1 MSKFSNTYVPMQSLA
16 GAKRMVTG
24 LLARELAKIG
34 VVIMPSMEEKLIELY
49 LTLREANFTNKD
61 IMLVLEGY
69 AMRIGMR
76 IHMAKGEDTGTII
89 HLAEQVQNNTMSRIS
104 VFNEMP
110 IRRTHMS
117 TKGKYVKYHNEKYY
131 LCGGQNE

>member
-1 MSKFSNTYVPMQSLA
+1 MSKFRNSYVPMQSLA

-34 VVIMPSMEEKLIELY
+34 VVIIPSMEEKLIELY
-49 LTLREANFTNKD
+49 LTLREASFTNEE

-76 IHMAKGEDTGTII
+76 IHRAQGEANGKII
-89 HLAEQVQNNTMSRIS
+89 HLAEKVQDNAGARIS

-110 IRRTHMS
+110 IRRTHIS
-117 TKGKYVKYHNEKYY
+117 TKGKYVIYHNEKYY